1 MYYQLDYKKLVRRF
15 GNYVIIMG
23 LIKRM
28 KISNYWNK
36 IIICFPLRVVGL
48 VVMGS
53 ILRG

>member
-28 KISNYWNK
+28 KNK
-36 IIICFPLRVVGL
+36 
-48 VVMGS
+48 
-53 ILRG
+53 